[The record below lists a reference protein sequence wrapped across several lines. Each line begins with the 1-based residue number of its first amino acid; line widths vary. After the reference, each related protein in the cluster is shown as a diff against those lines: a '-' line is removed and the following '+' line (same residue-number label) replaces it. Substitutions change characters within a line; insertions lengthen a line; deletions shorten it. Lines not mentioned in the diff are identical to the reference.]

1 MKEKIPRYL
10 FPKED
15 ELPIPH
21 YFSSLEL
28 GIETKKS
35 RKGGTRS
42 KKRSKRRK
50 NRFSKFRSKIQT
62 HTKRVR

>member
-15 ELPIPH
+15 ELPIPY
-21 YFSSLEL
+21 YFSNIEL
-28 GIETKKS
+28 GIDTHKSKK
-35 RKGGTRS
+35 GETRS

-50 NRFSKFRSKIQT
+50 NRLSKFRSKIQT

>member
-21 YFSSLEL
+21 YFSIEL
-28 GIETKKS
+28 GIEPKKS
-35 RKGGTRS
+35 KKGGT
-42 KKRSKRRK
+42 KSKRRK
-50 NRFSKFRSKIQT
+50 SKLSKFRSKIQR

>member
-10 FPKED
+10 YPKED

-21 YFSSLEL
+21 YFSVEL
-28 GIETKKS
+28 GVESKKS

-50 NRFSKFRSKIQT
+50 NRLSKFRSKIQR

>member
-10 FPKED
+10 YPKED

-21 YFSSLEL
+21 YFSVEL
-28 GIETKKS
+28 GVESKKS
-35 RKGGTRS
+35 KTRS

-50 NRFSKFRSKIQT
+50 NRLSKFRSKIQT